1 MSYVSLAVC
10 MLLCRILSWI
20 AAFSQ
25 LGRGLRDDAVI
36 FVCISGVLTTF
47 QVKLY
52 SSCSIQ
58 LSVWHLLYSM
68 CTTHSAQG
76 TQIYRLV
83 CTWYT
88 ELKEVLSFDVF
99 YCTNQLHTI
108 PVYGVSKMCTGLCCN
123 SGICVYRL
131 SPLWTAAPPAS
142 NSIKIHAS
150 QSISVLG
157 LYLCIHVRTNYD
169 WPRGACLWWIYTCQT
184 VQTSQRG
191 SLLS

>member
-25 LGRGLRDDAVI
+25 LGRSLRDDAVI

-52 SSCSIQ
+52 SSCSTQ
-58 LSVWHLLYSM
+58 LSIWHLLYSM
-68 CTTHSAQG
+68 CTTHSTQG

-83 CTWYT
+83 STWYT
-88 ELKEVLSFDVF
+88 ELKEILSFDVF

-108 PVYGVSKMCTGLCCN
+108 PVYRVSKMCTGLCCN
-123 SGICVYRL
+123 SGICVDRAVTSLDSWPPWPQTALRYMHHSL
-131 SPLWTAAPPAS
+131 SL
-142 NSIKIHAS
+142 
-150 QSISVLG
+150 
-157 LYLCIHVRTNYD
+157 
-169 WPRGACLWWIYTCQT
+169 
-184 VQTSQRG
+184 
-191 SLLS
+191 